1 MPFFP
6 SGGGSGS
13 GGLSAVARQVLGAP
27 GNFTFSGL
35 TPANGLMLL
44 GYVRS
49 SNASP
54 QDNAFLRFNNDVAA
68 DYTYQ
73 EVRGAAAL
81 ATAQATSAA
90 GIATICAAATANP
103 GFSTFQVWIPV
114 ANGTQNGNTP
124 CHGQTAYMVA
134 GDSRA
139 VAWAGLW
146 TGTALITRVDVIAAG
161 PPNTFLAGSTM
172 ELFTV

>member
-13 GGLSAVARQVLGAP
+13 GGLSAISRQVLSAP

-35 TPANGLMLL
+35 TVANGLMLL
-44 GYVRS
+44 GYLRS
-49 SNASP
+49 SNASA

-68 DYTYQ
+68 DYSYQ

-90 GIATICAAATANP
+90 GIATLCVAATANP

-114 ANGTQNGNTP
+114 ANGGQNGNTP
-124 CHGQTAYMVA
+124 CHGLTAYMVA

-139 VAWAGLW
+139 IAWAGLW
-146 TGTALITRVDVIAAG
+146 TGVAAITRVDVIAAG
-161 PPNTFLAGSTM
+161 PPNTFATGSAM
-172 ELFTV
+172 ALYTV